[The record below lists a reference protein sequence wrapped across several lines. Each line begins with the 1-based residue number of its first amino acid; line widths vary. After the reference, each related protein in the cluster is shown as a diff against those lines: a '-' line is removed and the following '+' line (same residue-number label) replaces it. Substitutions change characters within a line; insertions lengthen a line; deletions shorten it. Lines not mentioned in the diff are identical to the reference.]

1 MSIVLLIVGLLVL
14 IAGGELLVRGA
25 AGIALKS
32 SIPPL
37 IVGLTVVSIGTSAP
51 EVFASVRAAWEG
63 NPGLAVGNV
72 LGSNIANITLIL
84 GITALIRPVAVDR
97 SLLRMDY
104 PVLIVATCLFLYFAH
119 DLLFTKVE
127 GVILLLGLA
136 GLLVFLAQ
144 RARSAKRVDEGNKE
158 ASEADS
164 FSDFATKGYGMLFSL
179 VVAGTVLLY
188 FGSEWFIDGA
198 RRLAREAGMSDHVIG
213 VTVVAFGT
221 SVPELVT
228 SAVAA
233 LRRQSNLCLGNLLGS
248 NIFNI
253 LLAMGA
259 TAVIHPVAVDAI
271 VLLQDQWWMLA
282 AVLILLPMML
292 HRGLFHRW
300 KGVVLLVFY
309 IGYIG
314 VQLV

>member
-1 MSIVLLIVGLLVL
+1 
-14 IAGGELLVRGA
+14 
-25 AGIALKS
+25 
-32 SIPPL
+32 
-37 IVGLTVVSIGTSAP
+37 
-51 EVFASVRAAWEG
+51 
-63 NPGLAVGNV
+63 
-72 LGSNIANITLIL
+72 
-84 GITALIRPVAVDR
+84 
-97 SLLRMDY
+97 
-104 PVLIVATCLFLYFAH
+104 
-119 DLLFTKVE
+119 
-127 GVILLLGLA
+127 
-136 GLLVFLAQ
+136 
-144 RARSAKRVDEGNKE
+144 
-158 ASEADS
+158 
-164 FSDFATKGYGMLFSL
+164 
-179 VVAGTVLLY
+179 
-188 FGSEWFIDGA
+188 
-198 RRLAREAGMSDHVIG
+198 MSDHVIG